1 MKDLKLF
8 SENGIELGNVDIVA
22 FDIFDTLVYRK
33 VSPMH
38 VHRMWANQLIDCF
51 SLSYD
56 AEQIVKMKFA
66 CGRIAKLR
74 NVCVGKDR
82 EFQYRQMTDLL
93 MKRLRIKID
102 PSEFYSTCLDLELKV
117 EKSVCYVPEEI
128 KQFVSQIQLQKQVIC
143 ISDFYLPAVILKK
156 ILSLNGLEID
166 GIYVSSEFLLQK
178 KTGRLYSSVIE
189 SLKVPA
195 NRIVMLGDNESSDVD
210 NAVKA
215 GFRAIHLENKKQHE
229 FYSQFEL
236 DLCESR
242 AEFHRFLS
250 SPEVRDRQIPFSN
263 VAFLMH
269 IFITR
274 LYKEL
279 KKDGCQHVLFMSR
292 EGEFFKKLFDAY
304 QEHVIQE
311 SERIQTHYFYVSR
324 RATIVP
330 SIHNAEKNE
339 FKEIYKNYPEM
350 SIRDFLRNLGMDK
363 NERVLQAI
371 NNIDIDCVIHDFSES
386 TEYQTLLNTNEFKE
400 ECLKAAKEQ
409 RVLFQKYLDDMGI
422 NYRSQGLYLVDVG
435 YSGTSQNNICKIYNG
450 EVSIHGYYMISYAE
464 RKSIT
469 DINSKKGIVYDI
481 ASGQKKNVFTYNS
494 AVIEMLS
501 LASHCGVDSYT
512 LGTHDKVLPVFHKN
526 ESELMCYKNVIAP
539 LQESIINVFNKI
551 SVFVSKAYY
560 DENSYF
566 KAFQKQYK
574 RFIYN
579 PSIVE
584 MEEYLTIPFVDNFAI
599 YREYTPEDKSR
610 RHGFISITGIKRIV
624 SSKGSCLKEQNT
636 HWIAAALYKLD
647 MRCLNP
653 ILYIF
658 SDFTMKMFDAMAAA
672 ARRRKGIKET

>member
-8 SENGIELGNVDIVA
+8 SKNGIELGNVDIVA

-33 VSPMH
+33 VSPMQ
-38 VHRMWANQLIDCF
+38 VHRMWANQLIDYF
-51 SLSYD
+51 SLSYN
-56 AEQIVKMKFA
+56 AEQIVRMKFA

-74 NVCVGKDR
+74 NICVGKDR

-93 MKRLRIKID
+93 MKRLRIKLD
-102 PSEFYSTCLDLELKV
+102 SSEFYSICLDLELKV

-128 KQFVSQIQLQKQVIC
+128 QQFVSQIQLQKQVIC
-143 ISDFYLPAVILKK
+143 ISDFYLPAEILKK
-156 ILSLNGLEID
+156 LLGLNGLEID
-166 GIYVSSEFLLQK
+166 NLYVSSDFLLQK
-178 KTGRLYSSVIE
+178 KTGRLYSAVIE
-189 SLKVPA
+189 SLQVPS
-195 NRIVMLGDNESSDVD
+195 NRIVMIGDNKSSDVD
-210 NAVKA
+210 NALKA
-215 GFRAIHLENKKQHE
+215 GFKAIYLENKEQHD

-242 AEFHRFLS
+242 AEYHRFLS
-250 SPEVRDRQIPFSN
+250 SPEVKGRLIPFSN
-263 VAFLMH
+263 VAFLMYV
-269 IFITR
+269 FITR

-292 EGEFFKKLFDAY
+292 EGEFFKKLFDSY
-304 QEHVIQE
+304 QEHVIEE
-311 SERIQTHYFYVSR
+311 SERIHTHYFYVSR

-350 SIRDFLRNLGMDK
+350 SIRDFLKNLGMDR
-363 NERVLQAI
+363 NERVLRAI
-371 NNIDIDCVIHDFSES
+371 SGIDINHLIRDFSES
-386 TEYQTLLNTNEFKE
+386 TEYQMLLNTKEFKE
-400 ECLKAAKEQ
+400 ECLKTADEQ
-409 RVLFQKYLDDMGI
+409 RILFQKYLDEMGI

-435 YSGTSQNNICKIYNG
+435 YSGTSQNNIYKIYNG
-450 EVSIHGYYMISYAE
+450 KVSIHGYYMISYAE

-469 DINSKKGIVYDI
+469 DKNSKKGIVYDI

-512 LGTHDKVLPVFHKN
+512 LGDHDKVIPVFHRN
-526 ESELMCYKNVIAP
+526 ESELICYKKVIAP
-539 LQESIINVFNKI
+539 LQETIINVFNKI
-551 SVFVSKAYY
+551 SVLISKAYY
-560 DENSYF
+560 DENYYF
-566 KAFQKQYK
+566 KTFQKQYK

-579 PSIVE
+579 PTSME

-599 YREYTPEDKSR
+599 YREYTPESNNR
-610 RHGFISITGIKRIV
+610 RHGFVSVNGIKRIV
-624 SSKGSCLKEQNT
+624 STKGSCLKEQNT

-653 ILYIF
+653 VLYMF
-658 SDFTMKMFDAMAAA
+658 SGFTMKMFDVMAAA